1 MKQINNIV
9 SILLV
14 AAAVAAPLASCS
26 SRRGASSKAEASK
39 VAEAESD
46 SVAGEMTDVALTSKQ
61 AETLGLKVDTLGRHS
76 FPGGIEVN
84 GQLESL
90 PQNEASV
97 TAFIGANVASIIVRE
112 GQRVARGQVLAYVS
126 HPDLLELQSKYVT
139 ACSELEYTTGEYQR
153 QKRLYDEKVGS
164 GKDYEKT
171 QSEYKSLQG
180 EVRNLEAQLRLL
192 RLDPAKI
199 KAGALYE
206 RVPIVAPIAGYIDR
220 IEAKIGQYVDP
231 QTPMFQIVDNSR
243 IQAHLLAFE
252 KDAYRIKEGQ
262 TVTFTLESAPGETFS
277 AKVYSVGKTFEENP
291 KAVRVH
297 AEVDNRKGLLIAGTY
312 IKGRI
317 AANVASLPAVP
328 EDAVV
333 ESDGKSYI
341 FSALHKANGDWK
353 FVPVEVSVG
362 RNEGGYME
370 VSPVSNIAPGTQIA
384 QNCAYYILSE
394 MKKAETGE
402 ED

>member
-1 MKQINNIV
+1 MKQISNIM

-14 AAAVAAPLASCS
+14 AAAFAAPLISCS
-26 SRRGASSKAEASK
+26 SRKGSSPKAEAVK
-39 VAEAESD
+39 GAEAESD
-46 SVAGEMTDVALTSKQ
+46 SVSGGMTDVTLTSKQ
-61 AETLGLKVDTLGRHS
+61 AETLGLEVDTIGRHS
-76 FPGGIEVN
+76 FAGGIEVN

-97 TAFIGANVASIIVRE
+97 TAFIGANVASIVVRE

-126 HPDLLELQSKYVT
+126 HPDLLELQSKYVS
-139 ACSELEYTTGEYQR
+139 ACSELDYTSGEYQR
-153 QKRLYDEKVGS
+153 QKRLYDENVGS

-192 RLDPAKI
+192 RLDPARI
-199 KAGALYE
+199 KAGTLYE
-206 RVPIVAPIAGYIDR
+206 RVPIVAPIPGYIDR

-231 QTPMFQIVDNSR
+231 QTSMFQIVDNSR
-243 IQAHLLAFE
+243 IQAHLMAFE
-252 KDAYRIKEGQ
+252 KDAYKIKEGQ
-262 TVTFTLESAPGETFS
+262 TVTFTVESAPGQTFS

-297 AEVDNRKGLLIAGTY
+297 AEIDNRKGLLIAGTY
-312 IKGRI
+312 IKGKI
-317 AANVASLPAVP
+317 AADVMSLPAVP
-328 EDAVV
+328 EDAVAT
-333 ESDGKSYI
+333 SCGKTYV
-341 FSALHKANGDWK
+341 FLAARTAEGWK
-353 FVPVEVSVG
+353 FTPVEVSAGRLEDGFVEVAPASKVPVG
-362 RNEGGYME
+362 SR
-370 VSPVSNIAPGTQIA
+370 IA